1 MSTLA
6 VEEFTLLRT
15 GVVAGGHRFTVLT
28 TFVAGL
34 VIAYAGARLGSALA
48 HYGKDDA

>member
-15 GVVAGGHRFTVLT
+15 GVVAGAIVYCLT